1 MTDEE
6 IEKVEK
12 RVNELIRANY
22 PLEEKRDATM
32 EEANA
37 MGAIA
42 LFGEKYGDKVRV
54 VKFGKSVELC
64 GGTHAKATGQIGMF
78 VIMSE
83 GAVAGCISVP

>member
-32 EEANA
+32 EEATT

-42 LFGEKYGDKVRV
+42 LFGEKYGDRVRV
-54 VKFGKSVELC
+54 PCNERDFEKC
-64 GGTHAKATGQIGMF
+64 
-78 VIMSE
+78 E
-83 GAVAGCISVP
+83 GILQQHP